1 VRAGPYSSCRALVVT
16 GQDDRSESTTNGPK
30 SNQWTFTERLRVS
43 YKKTGPLGKV
53 LCWIAGISLVV
64 GVLGGIPGVLYLLP
78 QRGTRQEIDLAKLA
92 HMITPDREIRGEIDL
107 VELVR
112 MFTSDADG
120 QSVDWTTGATV
131 GSPVEWTSPER
142 YGDTPDD
149 GFFARFPCARHGKT
163 VVKIHGEPS
172 HEQFEEYLRPAIWDV
187 SLYGCM
193 AGVECVQFSSYGS
206 GYSREP
212 NVVEPLAKYLTLERS
227 HPYSGFSLIRN
238 LYRMSIPG
246 KKESW
251 LVESWSKGNHVWN
264 VELTLFSEEEAH
276 SLASE
281 WCLSLE

>member
-1 VRAGPYSSCRALVVT
+1 MVT
-16 GQDDRSESTTNGPK
+16 MQRHNYRLGRDPGFPDEVLTVSRQGNKSESATNGPK
-30 SNQWTFTERLRVS
+30 PNQWTFAERLRTS

-53 LCWIAGISLVV
+53 LCWIAGISLAV
-64 GVLGGIPGVLYLLP
+64 GLFGGIPGVLYLFP
-78 QRGTRQEIDLAKLA
+78 KK
-92 HMITPDREIRGEIDL
+92 EIRREIDL

-112 MFTSDADG
+112 MFTPRADG
-120 QSVDWTTGATV
+120 ESIDWIAGAAID
-131 GSPVEWTSPER
+131 SPIEWTSPER

-163 VVKIHGEPS
+163 VVKIHGKPS
-172 HEQFEEYLRPAIWDV
+172 HEQFEEFLRPAIWDI

-193 AGVECVQFSSYGS
+193 AGVQCVQLSSYGS
-206 GYSREP
+206 GYNREP
-212 NVVEPLAKYLTLERS
+212 NVVEPLAKYLTLEKS
-227 HPYSGFSLIRN
+227 HPDSGPCLIRN

-264 VELTLFSEEEAH
+264 VELTLFSEGESH
-276 SLASE
+276 SLAND